1 MDAAMM
7 DLATLPK
14 RLSFG
19 DAAFANFERPAMPMN
34 VGSTGVYDGRVEF
47 DRLVAHVERRISLVP
62 RYRQRLMR
70 VPFDLAFAA
79 WIDDP
84 AFDVRRHIEAVQ
96 LPSPGTREQLADVA
110 GEFFSAPLPRD
121 KPLWEIRLVDGFEG
135 VRSAHLAKVHHC
147 MVDGIAGVGLLA
159 ALLDFDP
166 ASAALRDA
174 AAPAPP
180 ARAPGRLEL
189 AIDALF
195 DRWFDQMRTGERLL
209 LALADPAGTLR
220 TVRTIAEA
228 FSAAGPYFAIPAPT
242 TPWSMKLTRPRR
254 LAWRA
259 LRFADAQRVA
269 KALGGTIN
277 DVVLTSV
284 AGALGR
290 YLAAH
295 GDPAGGR
302 VLRAAVPVNVRVAE
316 RDGTLG
322 NRVSFMLNGLPMA
335 ERDPVERFR
344 AIQRE
349 SQALKSIG
357 QAAGV
362 DALLRAFGLA
372 PPVAQALLEG
382 TLTLPNTLSN
392 LVCTNVPG
400 PLQPLY
406 LMEHRMVEHYPWV
419 PLGWRMGMSVAVMS
433 YDEGLWFSVTGD
445 ERAPDDIGS
454 IAAFIGEA
462 FDELRDAIDV
472 PWPVAAG

>member
-1 MDAAMM
+1 MMDA
-7 DLATLPK
+7 ATLPK

-34 VGSTGVYDGRVEF
+34 VGSTGVYDGPVEF
-47 DRLVAHVERRISLVP
+47 SRLVPHVERRINLVP

-79 WIDDP
+79 WVDDP
-84 AFDVRRHIEAVQ
+84 AFDVRRHIEHVQ
-96 LPSPGTREQLADVA
+96 LPAPGTREQLADLA
-110 GEFFSAPLPRD
+110 GEFFSVPLSRD
-121 KPLWEIRLVDGFEG
+121 KPLWEIKLVDGFEG
-135 VRSAHLAKVHHC
+135 GRSAHLAKVHHC
-147 MVDGIAGVGLLA
+147 MVDGIGGVGLLA

-166 ASAALRDA
+166 ASAAARDA
-174 AAPAPP
+174 SPPAAPP
-180 ARAPGRLEL
+180 RAPGPLEL
-189 AIDALF
+189 AIDAMF
-195 DRWFDQMRTGERLL
+195 DRWFDGMRNGERLL
-209 LALADPAGTLR
+209 LALADPVGTLR
-220 TVRTIAEA
+220 SVRTIAQA
-228 FSAAGPYFAIPAPT
+228 FSAAGPYFAVPAPT

-254 LAWRA
+254 LAWRV
-259 LRFADAQRVA
+259 LRFADVRHVA
-269 KALGGTIN
+269 KTLGGTIN

-284 AGALGR
+284 GGALGR

-295 GDPAGGR
+295 GDPAGSR

-316 RDGTLG
+316 LDGTLG
-322 NRVSFMLNGLPMA
+322 NRVSFMLNGLPA
-335 ERDPVERFR
+335 GERDPVERFR

-349 SQALKSIG
+349 AQSLKSIG

-362 DALLRAFGLA
+362 DALLRVLGAV

-406 LMEHRMVEHYPWV
+406 LMERRMVEHYPWV

-433 YDEGLWFSVTGD
+433 YDEGLYFSVTGD
-445 ERAPDDIGS
+445 EQAPEDIGR

-462 FDELRDAIDV
+462 FDELRDAVDV
-472 PWPVAAG
+472 PWPIAAG